1 MCLGPFFMQMEVD
14 LLMKIEDRIDEISR
28 RLSIKSSNCH
38 EFTLV
43 RDIID
48 DDEYLDLFLSSDDYY
63 DFEMKVLNK
72 ECALNEIYAQVSR
85 YGTRGDSHW
94 CRIMELFGERSFKV
108 QSKGGQFL
116 IGNDKFKTFISN
128 DKCLGMNQ
136 NVSHVAVFNVDDED
150 YKKVYRCF
158 CKMMDRDKDHLIFG
172 EFNIYDYSGGNIAS
186 CVEPCRTLK
195 DGRYRIYTYDGFVA
209 FVEY

>member
-1 MCLGPFFMQMEVD
+1 MQMEVD

-63 DFEMKVLNK
+63 DFEMKVLSK

-158 CKMMDRDKDHLIFG
+158 CKMMDRDKNHLIFG

>member
-1 MCLGPFFMQMEVD
+1 M
-14 LLMKIEDRIDEISR
+14 
-28 RLSIKSSNCH
+28 
-38 EFTLV
+38 
-43 RDIID
+43 
-48 DDEYLDLFLSSDDYY
+48 FLSSDDYY
-63 DFEMKVLNK
+63 DFEMKVLSK

-85 YGTRGDSHW
+85 YGTRAESHW

-116 IGNDKFKTFISN
+116 IGNDMFKTFISN

-158 CKMMDRDKDHLIFG
+158 GKMMDRDKYHLIFG

-195 DGRYRIYTYDGFVA
+195 DGRYHIYTYDGFVA

>member
-63 DFEMKVLNK
+63 DFEMKVLSK
-72 ECALNEIYAQVSR
+72 ECALNEIYVQVSR
-85 YGTRGDSHW
+85 YGTR
-94 CRIMELFGERSFKV
+94 
-108 QSKGGQFL
+108 GGQFL

-158 CKMMDRDKDHLIFG
+158 CKMMDRDKNHLIFG

-195 DGRYRIYTYDGFVA
+195 DGRYHIYTYDGFVA